1 MLLWACAKSGA
12 IQQPTQSMHY
22 FIAATLL
29 IVGIIHLLPAIGVL
43 SAARISAL
51 YGIAVPEPNLEL
63 LLRHRAVLFALL
75 GGFFVFAAFQP
86 RYQAAAFVAGLVSVV
101 SFLVL
106 VFRVGGINRQLSRVV
121 IADVLASLLLLAG
134 ASAFVWS
141 DSNGG

>member
-1 MLLWACAKSGA
+1 
-12 IQQPTQSMHY
+12 MHY

-29 IVGIIHLLPAIGVL
+29 IVGAIHLLPATGVL
-43 SAARISAL
+43 SAARVSTL
-51 YGIAVPEPNLEL
+51 YGVAVPEPNLEL

-75 GGFFVFAAFQP
+75 GGFFVFAAFEP
-86 RYQAAAFVAGLVSVV
+86 RYQTAAFVAGLVSVV

-106 VFRVGGINRQLSRVV
+106 AFRVDGINTQLSRVV
-121 IADVLASLLLLAG
+121 VADALAALLLLAG